1 VKIFSAIVVFLFF
14 WLFTEPPVFSQD
26 SEEPQYRLITNQLDR
41 PSAVYVTPQGE
52 IYVTEESAHR
62 LQKFNL
68 LGERID
74 AMGNQGLDDFQFDR
88 PMDVDATNG
97 LKIYVA
103 DFNNRRI
110 QVYDNRFQYLS
121 TIQKSQG
128 ARFAGDIQPL
138 VLATN
143 PMNDLFIYDEN
154 RNRILKF
161 NFNGIFEF
169 EVGIRGT
176 DIESVTDMSAGQ
188 DFLFILD
195 KRQQVIQIL
204 NHLVQYRRFL
214 GGWKDLK
221 SISVNHNQLVAVDGS
236 ELIHM
241 NIRGS
246 VQNRINLGHDN
257 IKSVSFYGRN
267 FALITERSL
276 YLYDLPFLEQFR

>member
-52 IYVTEESAHR
+52 IYVTEEGAHR